1 MVGDDLEYVEQVV
14 GRLNYDAARR
24 RLGRPDRRAD
34 ARAAGR
40 SPRFHSVSGLRPDY
54 SHVVADVEVAD
65 FALQVLTSG
74 NRRE

>member
-34 ARAAGR
+34 ARAA
-40 SPRFHSVSGLRPDY
+40 
-54 SHVVADVEVAD
+54 ATTE
-65 FALQVLTSG
+65 G
-74 NRRE
+74 NRRWQQR